1 MTATPLYN
9 RTQQVFA
16 LNIFSN
22 YAGNKKAPVDDLQND
37 LTKILNALLTDSRMQ
52 RYIGTWQVVWG
63 PAVGS
68 YGKDITRQV
77 ASNALYVAKN
87 QDDTYVVATSAT
99 NPISTYGWLTEDFD
113 VQNMV
118 VWPGFENAD
127 PAAPRISNGS
137 NTGLEHLLSLE
148 SNGITLGAFLKQ
160 TFENSNIA
168 KDLIVTGHSLGGALS
183 ACLALNLLN
192 TQPQWNPANTV
203 VVCAMPTAGASPG
216 NLAFSNYYNNLLGH
230 RTQRFWNRLDP
241 VPHGWQHDMLESAP
255 FLYYPYFTPNV
266 LLQGLV
272 ALALERSV
280 KGTLPYPSG
289 GPYTQLMPQTP
300 PLPGQVNITLTQPLP
315 ASTVIQFLVD
325 MELKKILAH
334 FGITG
339 LIANTL
345 ISICNSI
352 IQHFDS
358 SATVDDAIDW
368 IKHEFEKI
376 FGQHEY
382 LNHLFSLLEIV
393 FKQFEGVLLYLLQL
407 GYQHVSTY
415 YDLMDMK
422 NMKNLAD
429 SILNS
434 EISSRKLDSAYLDLN
449 TKLNNPLEGLKTIG
463 EDLSTIIQELLT
475 TDFVK
480 QMGIPNIPEGVSEPM
495 PL

>member
-192 TQPQWNPANTV
+192 TQ
-203 VVCAMPTAGASPG
+203 
-216 NLAFSNYYNNLLGH
+216 
-230 RTQRFWNRLDP
+230 
-241 VPHGWQHDMLESAP
+241 
-255 FLYYPYFTPNV
+255 
-266 LLQGLV
+266 
-272 ALALERSV
+272 
-280 KGTLPYPSG
+280 
-289 GPYTQLMPQTP
+289 
-300 PLPGQVNITLTQPLP
+300 
-315 ASTVIQFLVD
+315 
-325 MELKKILAH
+325 
-334 FGITG
+334 
-339 LIANTL
+339 
-345 ISICNSI
+345 
-352 IQHFDS
+352 
-358 SATVDDAIDW
+358 
-368 IKHEFEKI
+368 
-376 FGQHEY
+376 
-382 LNHLFSLLEIV
+382 
-393 FKQFEGVLLYLLQL
+393 
-407 GYQHVSTY
+407 
-415 YDLMDMK
+415 
-422 NMKNLAD
+422 
-429 SILNS
+429 
-434 EISSRKLDSAYLDLN
+434 
-449 TKLNNPLEGLKTIG
+449 
-463 EDLSTIIQELLT
+463 
-475 TDFVK
+475 
-480 QMGIPNIPEGVSEPM
+480 
-495 PL
+495 